1 MNKTANT
8 FILIT
13 VTLLGH
19 GAIAHGASI
28 LTSKHNLS
36 TSGPGTIKASGESEV
51 CIFCHTPHNAR
62 QDIPY
67 LWNRSA
73 QTTIYTPYDSSTLFA
88 KVGQPTGA
96 SKLCLSC
103 HDGTI
108 ALGAVLS
115 KPSPIPFIGANTL
128 SGRSTSL
135 ATDLSND
142 HPVSFNYQSSITSG
156 NTELVAASTLIGSPV
171 KLDSTGQ
178 LQCTACHNPHDDAFG
193 KFLVMSNQGS
203 ALCITCHTK
212 SGWAGSTHATSIL
225 KYSGI
230 GVNPLPNATT
240 TVAENACGNCHLP
253 HTAGRHQRLLKQV
266 KEEDN
271 CLACHSGQVATQ
283 SNIARELTKTY
294 LHPVGATTGVHDAAE
309 DFKAPGGVPKH
320 VECEDCHNPHQV
332 NSTTAAAPYV
342 SGKTKGVQG
351 IDAAGAKTTNSQN
364 LYEICFKCHADTPNN
379 VITTSTLSVEIITR
393 KFVQLNTRLEFMP
406 GNPSSHRVELNGSSG
421 ATVPSLLSPYTN
433 TTILYCTDCHG
444 SDNPTAG
451 AHGPHGSIN
460 KHLLV
465 ANYNTTDGSESATAY
480 ALCYKCHNRN
490 VIIAGAGWGGGGGG
504 GGGGG
509 FRHGSHVV
517 DKKASCATCHDPH
530 SSSGYNRLINFN
542 TNVVTPNNGVISYT
556 AGSPPKCTLTC
567 HGRTHSGW

>member
-1 MNKTANT
+1 MNKKANT

-36 TSGPGTIKASGESEV
+36 TSGLGAIKASGESQV

-73 QTTIYTPYDSSTLFA
+73 QTTNYTPYNSSTMFPTI
-88 KVGQPTGA
+88 VGQPTGA

-115 KPSPIPFIGANTL
+115 EPTPISFIGANTL

-171 KLDSTGQ
+171 QLDSTGQ
-178 LQCTACHNPHDDAFG
+178 LQCTACHDPHDDAFG

-225 KYSGI
+225 KYSGT

-240 TVAENACGNCHLP
+240 TVAENACGNCHRP

-283 SNIARELTKTY
+283 SNIASELTKIY
-294 LHPVGATTGVHDAAE
+294 RHPVGATTGAHDAAE
-309 DFKAPGGVPKH
+309 DFKAPGGVTKH
-320 VECEDCHNPHQV
+320 VVCEDCHNPHQV
-332 NSTTAAAPYV
+332 KNTTAVAPLV
-342 SGKTKGVQG
+342 SGRNTGVQG
-351 IDAAGAKTTNSQN
+351 ITAAGLKTTNASN
-364 LYEICFKCHADTPNN
+364 LYEICFKCHADAPNN
-379 VITTSTLSVEIITR
+379 VITTAEITR
-393 KFVQLNTRLEFMP
+393 KFPQVNTRLEFLP
-406 GNPSSHRVELNGSSG
+406 GNPSSHRVEPGGSSG
-421 ATVPSLLSPYTN
+421 AAVPSLLTPTYTN
-433 TTILYCTDCHG
+433 TSILYCTDCHG
-444 SDNPTAG
+444 SETAPPTG
-451 AHGPHGSIN
+451 AKGPHGSRN

-465 ANYNTTDGSESATAY
+465 ANYITADGPESASAY

-490 VIIAGAGWGGGGGG
+490 NFAIQQNPENLHWV
-504 GGGGG
+504 
-509 FRHGSHVV
+509 HVV
-517 DKKASCATCHDPH
+517 DAKTSCATCHDPH

-542 TNVVTPNNGVISYT
+542 TGVVQPFNGVIAYSGGVGT
-556 AGSPPKCTLTC
+556 SPQCTLSC
-567 HGRTHSGW
+567 HGRLHDRLGQGVRRTW